1 MCDVSIIVP
10 IYNGEKYL
18 IKCLD
23 SLSNQTLRNIEIICV
38 NDGSTDDTGIILDK
52 YSSKDS
58 RIKVISTANNGQGF
72 ARNIALKE
80 ANGEYVAFVD
90 SDDWIELNALE
101 LLFSNAKS
109 NNLDLLFFQMVN
121 YMDVSGN
128 LVETDLYN
136 HSCFDKNNIIDNV
149 TFNYTDTKE
158 FLFEIPVCPVSKL
171 YKKEFLNSFDLKFPE
186 GMFFEDNVFF
196 YNVYFQCDKA
206 GFLKKQLYYRRRH
219 QDSVTQTFD
228 EKKFDIIKAANGIL
242 DVFLFHGEYEIY
254 KNDLIN
260 HTFSMILEWFNKS
273 PLELCSKFY
282 NLIKNDFKGF
292 QELQNDFRS
301 NLNDDFFM
309 IFDLI
314 VNNDYFLDFLSEY
327 KLTNCDY
334 IIFDN
339 GKEYEL
345 NTESYFKYKTGLS
358 KKYKLSVIIPIYNNE
373 TLIHRTLMSI
383 ENQTIGVGNIEV
395 LMVDDASTDNTYE
408 TLKKYSNNYDGFKV
422 IHIKKGTGSPGTPRN
437 IGLKEASA
445 KYVIFLDHDDLF
457 EINALDILYNS
468 IIESNSDVVYGTYV
482 SIDVDLPTKIIYP
495 NEQHGYFGCIEEN
508 ERSIAF
514 PPPSIWTKLFK
525 KEFLLK
531 NNILFPTILG
541 EDAIFV
547 SKVLINA
554 KGIDYLWDSIIC
566 YHTLNEKSYTK
577 NISYKYLIEGFV
589 SEEYIYDFY
598 KKMHHENYY
607 EIRGEGILDFYLSQ
621 FMKSNLNNEE
631 IIKIFPFLYS
641 FVKNIDCFGLKPHV
655 NELNKIIF
663 NHIIN
668 NDIDAILKIK
678 NPYNESNSTKRFK
691 LKSILKR
698 LIKKIK

>member
-1 MCDVSIIVP
+1 
-10 IYNGEKYL
+10 
-18 IKCLD
+18 
-23 SLSNQTLRNIEIICV
+23 
-38 NDGSTDDTGIILDK
+38 
-52 YSSKDS
+52 
-58 RIKVISTANNGQGF
+58 
-72 ARNIALKE
+72 
-80 ANGEYVAFVD
+80 
-90 SDDWIELNALE
+90 
-101 LLFSNAKS
+101 
-109 NNLDLLFFQMVN
+109 MVN

-358 KKYKLSVIIPIYNNE
+358 KKYKLSVIIPI
-373 TLIHRTLMSI
+373 
-383 ENQTIGVGNIEV
+383 
-395 LMVDDASTDNTYE
+395 
-408 TLKKYSNNYDGFKV
+408 
-422 IHIKKGTGSPGTPRN
+422 
-437 IGLKEASA
+437 
-445 KYVIFLDHDDLF
+445 
-457 EINALDILYNS
+457 
-468 IIESNSDVVYGTYV
+468 
-482 SIDVDLPTKIIYP
+482 
-495 NEQHGYFGCIEEN
+495 
-508 ERSIAF
+508 
-514 PPPSIWTKLFK
+514 
-525 KEFLLK
+525 
-531 NNILFPTILG
+531 
-541 EDAIFV
+541 
-547 SKVLINA
+547 
-554 KGIDYLWDSIIC
+554 
-566 YHTLNEKSYTK
+566 
-577 NISYKYLIEGFV
+577 
-589 SEEYIYDFY
+589 
-598 KKMHHENYY
+598 
-607 EIRGEGILDFYLSQ
+607 
-621 FMKSNLNNEE
+621 
-631 IIKIFPFLYS
+631 
-641 FVKNIDCFGLKPHV
+641 
-655 NELNKIIF
+655 
-663 NHIIN
+663 
-668 NDIDAILKIK
+668 
-678 NPYNESNSTKRFK
+678 
-691 LKSILKR
+691 
-698 LIKKIK
+698 

>member
-1 MCDVSIIVP
+1 M
-10 IYNGEKYL
+10 
-18 IKCLD
+18 
-23 SLSNQTLRNIEIICV
+23 
-38 NDGSTDDTGIILDK
+38 
-52 YSSKDS
+52 
-58 RIKVISTANNGQGF
+58 
-72 ARNIALKE
+72 
-80 ANGEYVAFVD
+80 
-90 SDDWIELNALE
+90 
-101 LLFSNAKS
+101 
-109 NNLDLLFFQMVN
+109 
-121 YMDVSGN
+121 
-128 LVETDLYN
+128 
-136 HSCFDKNNIIDNV
+136 
-149 TFNYTDTKE
+149 
-158 FLFEIPVCPVSKL
+158 
-171 YKKEFLNSFDLKFPE
+171 
-186 GMFFEDNVFF
+186 
-196 YNVYFQCDKA
+196 
-206 GFLKKQLYYRRRH
+206 
-219 QDSVTQTFD
+219 
-228 EKKFDIIKAANGIL
+228 

>member
-301 NLNDDFFM
+301 NLNDDF
-309 IFDLI
+309 L
-314 VNNDYFLDFLSEY
+314 
-327 KLTNCDY
+327 
-334 IIFDN
+334 
-339 GKEYEL
+339 
-345 NTESYFKYKTGLS
+345 
-358 KKYKLSVIIPIYNNE
+358 
-373 TLIHRTLMSI
+373 
-383 ENQTIGVGNIEV
+383 
-395 LMVDDASTDNTYE
+395 
-408 TLKKYSNNYDGFKV
+408 
-422 IHIKKGTGSPGTPRN
+422 
-437 IGLKEASA
+437 
-445 KYVIFLDHDDLF
+445 
-457 EINALDILYNS
+457 
-468 IIESNSDVVYGTYV
+468 
-482 SIDVDLPTKIIYP
+482 
-495 NEQHGYFGCIEEN
+495 
-508 ERSIAF
+508 
-514 PPPSIWTKLFK
+514 
-525 KEFLLK
+525 
-531 NNILFPTILG
+531 
-541 EDAIFV
+541 
-547 SKVLINA
+547 
-554 KGIDYLWDSIIC
+554 
-566 YHTLNEKSYTK
+566 
-577 NISYKYLIEGFV
+577 
-589 SEEYIYDFY
+589 
-598 KKMHHENYY
+598 
-607 EIRGEGILDFYLSQ
+607 
-621 FMKSNLNNEE
+621 
-631 IIKIFPFLYS
+631 
-641 FVKNIDCFGLKPHV
+641 
-655 NELNKIIF
+655 
-663 NHIIN
+663 
-668 NDIDAILKIK
+668 
-678 NPYNESNSTKRFK
+678 
-691 LKSILKR
+691 
-698 LIKKIK
+698 

>member
-228 EKKFDIIKAANGIL
+228 EKS
-242 DVFLFHGEYEIY
+242 
-254 KNDLIN
+254 LI
-260 HTFSMILEWFNKS
+260 
-273 PLELCSKFY
+273 
-282 NLIKNDFKGF
+282 
-292 QELQNDFRS
+292 
-301 NLNDDFFM
+301 
-309 IFDLI
+309 
-314 VNNDYFLDFLSEY
+314 
-327 KLTNCDY
+327 
-334 IIFDN
+334 
-339 GKEYEL
+339 
-345 NTESYFKYKTGLS
+345 
-358 KKYKLSVIIPIYNNE
+358 
-373 TLIHRTLMSI
+373 
-383 ENQTIGVGNIEV
+383 
-395 LMVDDASTDNTYE
+395 
-408 TLKKYSNNYDGFKV
+408 
-422 IHIKKGTGSPGTPRN
+422 
-437 IGLKEASA
+437 
-445 KYVIFLDHDDLF
+445 
-457 EINALDILYNS
+457 
-468 IIESNSDVVYGTYV
+468 
-482 SIDVDLPTKIIYP
+482 
-495 NEQHGYFGCIEEN
+495 
-508 ERSIAF
+508 
-514 PPPSIWTKLFK
+514 
-525 KEFLLK
+525 
-531 NNILFPTILG
+531 
-541 EDAIFV
+541 
-547 SKVLINA
+547 
-554 KGIDYLWDSIIC
+554 
-566 YHTLNEKSYTK
+566 
-577 NISYKYLIEGFV
+577 
-589 SEEYIYDFY
+589 
-598 KKMHHENYY
+598 
-607 EIRGEGILDFYLSQ
+607 
-621 FMKSNLNNEE
+621 
-631 IIKIFPFLYS
+631 
-641 FVKNIDCFGLKPHV
+641 
-655 NELNKIIF
+655 
-663 NHIIN
+663 
-668 NDIDAILKIK
+668 
-678 NPYNESNSTKRFK
+678 
-691 LKSILKR
+691 
-698 LIKKIK
+698 